1 MWRATVEVAE
11 VDELLVSVV
20 DHGSS
25 CCSTTTSTPAAARRV
40 ADVGRLDPGVRR
52 LVRPHTY
59 HVSITDGVFALKEQ
73 LLATLH

>member
-1 MWRATVEVAE
+1 MSAREVDVAE
-11 VDELLVSVV
+11 VDELLVPAV
-20 DHGSS
+20 DRGRVLVDDDLDA
-25 CCSTTTSTPAAARRV
+25 AAARRT
-40 ADVGRLDPGVRR
+40 ADVARLDPGVRR